1 MIGKEQVKASLM
13 ALEVVF
19 WDEDGNLY
27 LSDFYSNAIFHYAYY
42 EDEDGFDEP
51 FLITGLF

>member
-1 MIGKEQVKASLM
+1 MV
-13 ALEVVF
+13 LEVV

-51 FLITGLF
+51 FLITDF